1 MCLLDLQ
8 HHKKLKDLRLGD
20 LFLEGGGEDGDANMS
35 INLLTVAGTGNAA
48 FLNELL
54 KAGLDPDVGD
64 CNGKTPLVRF
74 SKLLIF
80 HIN

>member
-1 MCLLDLQ
+1 
-8 HHKKLKDLRLGD
+8 
-20 LFLEGGGEDGDANMS
+20 MS

-64 CNGKTPLVRF
+64 STGKTPLVDSSNCF
-74 SKLLIF
+74 SYKL
-80 HIN
+80 INSCDSNYACKPIYLST